1 MGAQDLPIVFEITES
16 LEPHGVRVGVSGEL
30 DLAVTGRLQQRLDSL
45 ARVGETVVLDL
56 SELAFIDSSGLNVIV
71 TTFRQ
76 AKRDGWELRIEPHL
90 SDPVLRVVKLMGLDA
105 IFWPS

>member
-1 MGAQDLPIVFEITES
+1 MAAQDLPTALEISES
-16 LEPHGVRVGVSGEL
+16 LEPHGVRVKVAGEL
-30 DLAVTGRLQQRLDSL
+30 DVAVIYRLQQRLDSL

-56 SELAFIDSSGLNVIV
+56 SDLAFIDSSGLNVIV

-76 AKRDGWELRIEPHL
+76 AKHDGWELRIEPNL
-90 SDPVLRVVKLMGLDA
+90 TAPVLRVVKLMGLDA